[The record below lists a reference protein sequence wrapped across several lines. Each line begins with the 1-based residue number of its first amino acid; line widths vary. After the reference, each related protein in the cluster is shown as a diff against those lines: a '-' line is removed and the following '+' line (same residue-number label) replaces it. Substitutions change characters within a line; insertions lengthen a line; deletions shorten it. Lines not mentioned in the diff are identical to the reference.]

1 MDCSIDEYYH
11 NGQCHKCPQCPPG
24 QELKEDC
31 GYGVGVSAVCGVC
44 DVRWFKEDSGSQ
56 PCALCQNCRRLN
68 RHQIKHCTHTD
79 NAVCGNCLPGFY
91 SKMRLDGLEDLE
103 CLPCGPAPFR
113 NIQCTR
119 GEGIGVT
126 KVQTSAPPIQNTSSI
141 VTACAATAVL
151 TAVLFAIVCVTYQ
164 TRSSLRKT
172 CKRCLSPV
180 SNSHHDS
187 DTASVPM
194 TTLHTMMKN
203 TDVDRSNTCL
213 PLKDPCMFDDITT
226 TMTSDLGLHGCEVLP
241 LVRSSAC
248 TDPATGVITQP
259 TETPDVSSSESVL
272 SNNHAILT
280 LVGGQFTVRPCCAVE
295 QRTAWGLHAPV
306 ECTELDLQHLSITP
320 EIETFRTSDI
330 ISRNIPACMG
340 SDSTLPSGLMLRDLE
355 RERREGGKG
364 HLLM

>member
-11 NGQCHKCPQCPPG
+11 SGQCHKCPQCPPG

-44 DVRWFKEDSGSQ
+44 DVRWFKEDWGSH

-119 GEGIGVT
+119 GEGIGVA
-126 KVQTSAPPIQNTSSI
+126 KVQTTAPPIQNAASI
-141 VTACAATAVL
+141 VTACATTAVF

-180 SNSHHDS
+180 SNGYHDS
-187 DTASVPM
+187 DTTSVPM
-194 TTLHTMMKN
+194 TTLHTMMQN
-203 TDVDRSNTCL
+203 TEVDRSSPCL
-213 PLKDPCMFDDITT
+213 PLKDPCMLEDITT
-226 TMTSDLGLHGCEVLP
+226 TMTSDLGLHGSEVLP
-241 LVRSSAC
+241 QVC
-248 TDPATGVITQP
+248 TDPANGVITQV
-259 TETPDVSSSESVL
+259 TETPDVSSSDSAL
-272 SNNHAILT
+272 SNQHAVLT

-295 QRTAWGLHAPV
+295 HRTAWGLHAPV

-320 EIETFRTSDI
+320 EIQIFRTSDI
-330 ISRNIPACMG
+330 ISKNIPQCMS
-340 SDSTLPSGLMLRDLE
+340 SDSSLPSGLMLRDLE